1 MTLAQ
6 CAERCTQIT
15 GCQGFQYRAKAKR
28 CRPMTKRSCDS
39 TNVFSTASAWDLE
52 WNYYNLV
59 PNCYTPR
66 CYLNKISGGLSS
78 GGELG
83 FRKPL
88 TLTQCADECSILA
101 GCKAFQYRREELACR
116 LMDRKSEDTRNT
128 FLSLQQYQREYR
140 YFDRLAECPILSS
153 CACETSAR
161 QRRCV
166 GCFRGGRRKT
176 PTACCLS
183 SELDPTAPLA
193 AVFPRLEGARN
204 SRDTCVVGSA

>member
-1 MTLAQ
+1 MPSCFTFGKQGNVRNGHIEFTKYDVTLAQ

-15 GCQGFQYRAKAKR
+15 GCVGIQYRAKAKR

-78 GGELG
+78 GGELS

-88 TLTQCADECSILA
+88 TLTQFGYNAAYDFHLCVRI
-101 GCKAFQYRREELACR
+101 R
-116 LMDRKSEDTRNT
+116 LDT
-128 FLSLQQYQREYR
+128 
-140 YFDRLAECPILSS
+140 
-153 CACETSAR
+153 
-161 QRRCV
+161 
-166 GCFRGGRRKT
+166 
-176 PTACCLS
+176 
-183 SELDPTAPLA
+183 
-193 AVFPRLEGARN
+193 
-204 SRDTCVVGSA
+204 